1 MFCIV
6 AGRFACFVLC
16 NILWLYLC
24 HRVRMST
31 EMSDESYLAENSSS
45 CNRTFE
51 LQDATFPSLTP
62 VIDRKD
68 SKFDRKYSASLLLDA
83 NGRTRTPI
91 HFDVNLE
98 QPSLAEPDSSSSCTS
113 ATPIR
118 ERREPFQ
125 KLLLTLAPTSSSS
138 PIAPPRIVKK
148 RASTLPNLIP
158 PTSLVAAAR
167 GESAFHRR
175 KAYDEVRRK
184 RSLPVSRIDPR
195 RHPSIIAM
203 AVAGQQRT
211 DAAALRAS
219 KRAEARRQAMDRNR
233 HGLDF
238 VD

>member
-1 MFCIV
+1 
-6 AGRFACFVLC
+6 
-16 NILWLYLC
+16 
-24 HRVRMST
+24 
-31 EMSDESYLAENSSS
+31 MSDESYLAENSSS
-45 CNRTFE
+45 CNLTFE

-167 GESAFHRR
+167 GESAFHCR
-175 KAYDEVRRK
+175 KAYYEVRGKYSLPDSCNNTRVHPGIIATVVAGWQRVDTAAMQTRK
-184 RSLPVSRIDPR
+184 RVED
-195 RHPSIIAM
+195 
-203 AVAGQQRT
+203 
-211 DAAALRAS
+211 
-219 KRAEARRQAMDRNR
+219 RRQAMDRNR
-233 HGLDF
+233 VGFDSQILCPF
-238 VD
+238 GNELVCFQT